1 MARNCACN
9 RVRAGRARR
18 PATSAALAR
27 CSSDLDPLFKAS
39 DRTIPTRAGRARD
52 PQAHRPMSDADTLG
66 SDNPL
71 PAVAL
76 QTETVDRL
84 ELPLTEGEGRP
95 TARSVA

>member
-1 MARNCACN
+1 
-9 RVRAGRARR
+9 
-18 PATSAALAR
+18 
-27 CSSDLDPLFKAS
+27 
-39 DRTIPTRAGRARD
+39 
-52 PQAHRPMSDADTLG
+52 MSDADTLG